1 MTALTTRQR
10 DLLAELISAEG
21 PKCTEDLAA
30 QFDLT
35 SRQVNYAIKGIK
47 KWLLIREMQLD
58 IKPGVGVRL
67 ICSKDQKETL
77 QHDLASIDHLQ
88 LILAP
93 EERQQLLA
101 LVLLVA
107 EKPTYLIELEHLAQV
122 SRTTV
127 IKDLDEIEAWYSE
140 QGLIITRR
148 PNYGI
153 EVLGPE
159 DLRQK
164 MITMLLWGDTPF
176 GKSLIKIDHTKGLL
190 FSLEE
195 DADFHP
201 LVMKCVEILNNWDLG
216 RVFSQIAFAEGQI
229 GGRFTDDAFLHLAL
243 VFAIQRD
250 RISKGHHLAIT
261 EEQINS
267 LKSFPVWDV
276 AKTFLKKI
284 GLQLHPSKRE
294 MDIAGIAMWLH
305 SAPRNENLHGDID
318 TSFDELILEI
328 MQMIY
333 KVYKSPE
340 MGNDP
345 ILRDGLYNHL
355 IPACLRQKFNI
366 WQPFPYADFSF
377 SEKYIFEYQVAKNIT
392 RLVEERSSCQMPDAE
407 INNIAALLRA
417 ACIRL
422 RPHLFRQVLVV
433 CPGGMAS
440 AQLLLS
446 RLEARFPRL
455 GPLEVISMRELSD
468 ERILSADLII
478 TTVPLAEHVQQKIT
492 VIQVHPLLLAEDVEA
507 IMAFIT

>member
-10 DLLAELISAEG
+10 DLLTELIRAEG
-21 PKCTEDLAA
+21 PKGTEYLAA
-30 QFDLT
+30 HLDLT

-47 KWLLIREMQLD
+47 KWLLIRDTQLE
-58 IKPGVGVRL
+58 IKPGIGVRL
-67 ICSKDQKETL
+67 ICSKEQKEIL
-77 QHDLASIDHLQ
+77 RRDLASIDHLH
-88 LILAP
+88 LILTAD
-93 EERQQLLA
+93 ERQQLLA

-107 EKPTYLIELEHLAQV
+107 EEPKYLLELEHLAQV

-127 IKDLDEIEAWYSE
+127 IKDLDDIEAWFSG

-159 DLRQK
+159 NLRQK
-164 MITMLLWGDTPF
+164 LITMLMWGETPF
-176 GKSLIKIDHTKGLL
+176 GKALMKIDHTKGLI
-190 FSLEE
+190 FSLEQ
-195 DADFHP
+195 DADLHP
-201 LVMKCVEILNNWDLG
+201 LVMKCVEIIKNWNLV
-216 RVFSQIAFAEGQI
+216 RMFSQIAFAEGQL
-229 GGRFTDDAFLHLAL
+229 GGRFTDDAFLHFAL

-250 RISKGHHLAIT
+250 RISKGHHLQVS

-267 LKSFPVWDV
+267 LKSIPVWEV
-276 AKTFLKKI
+276 AKLLSKQI
-284 GLQLHPSKRE
+284 GFDFHPSKRE
-294 MDIAGIAMWLH
+294 RDIAGIAMWLH
-305 SAPRNENLHGDID
+305 SAPRNENLQGDID
-318 TSFDELILEI
+318 ANFDELIAEI
-328 MQMIY
+328 MKMIIE
-333 KVYKSPE
+333 VYKSTE
-340 MGNDP
+340 IGKDP

-355 IPACLRQKFNI
+355 VPACLRQKYNI

-377 SEKYIFEYQVAKNIT
+377 SDKYIFEHEVAKKIAGLIKDRT
-392 RLVEERSSCQMPDAE
+392 SCLMPDAE

-422 RPHLFRQVLVV
+422 CPHLFRRVLVV

-455 GPLEVISMRELSD
+455 GPLKVISMRELS
-468 ERILSADLII
+468 ENRIKSADLII
-478 TTVPLAEHVQQKIT
+478 TTVPLSDDIQQQIT

-507 IMAFIT
+507 IMAFIS